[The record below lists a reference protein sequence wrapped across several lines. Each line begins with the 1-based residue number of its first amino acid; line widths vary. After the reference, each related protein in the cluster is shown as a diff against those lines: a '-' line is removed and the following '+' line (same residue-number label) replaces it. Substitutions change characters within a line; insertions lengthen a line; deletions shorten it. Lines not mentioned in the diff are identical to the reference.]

1 VSQREREEL
10 KDSTRLAPGTQA
22 STISNFLD
30 TMSNNPRPIH
40 TIHRDLRE
48 TPDEAEPSFSYEQ
61 ESFLGREED
70 DVEDEFH
77 RRLASN
83 SRAREGSGG
92 ISSGSGAGGS
102 FWRTDATPN
111 WGQQGPN
118 FNSARIIPNKDGT
131 AAKERKASGGLLGAA
146 LQLQSQFE
154 PNKEA
159 NTAVST
165 YQGRPETWILLMFGM
180 LVRTLF

>member
-1 VSQREREEL
+1 
-10 KDSTRLAPGTQA
+10 
-22 STISNFLD
+22 
-30 TMSNNPRPIH
+30 MSNNPRPIH

-118 FNSARIIPNKDGT
+118 FNSARIIPNKDGGT
-131 AAKERKASGGLLGAA
+131 AASKERKVSGGLLGAA
-146 LQLQSQFE
+146 LQLQSGFE
-154 PNKEA
+154 PNKQEA
-159 NTAVST
+159 NNTAVST
-165 YQGRPETWILLMFGM
+165 YDT
-180 LVRTLF
+180 